1 MSNIERGAEILGYVG
16 VVASWQRYTQDV
28 KPRYQPYVVLQSI
41 GGMGDAGF
49 EPAQSIT
56 IQNKEALIALKKVVE
71 EALKYDI

>member
-1 MSNIERGAEILGYVG
+1 MKNVQEVKFPMYA
-16 VVASWQRYTQDV
+16 VVNTGTNFVYDV
-28 KPRYQPYVVLQSI
+28 ALNRR
-41 GGMGDAGF
+41 DAGF